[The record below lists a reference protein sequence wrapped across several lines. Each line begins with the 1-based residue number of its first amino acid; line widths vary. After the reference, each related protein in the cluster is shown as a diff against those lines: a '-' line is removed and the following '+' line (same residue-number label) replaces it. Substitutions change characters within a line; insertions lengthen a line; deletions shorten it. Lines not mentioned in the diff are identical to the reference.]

1 MPKPGSRLFEIVP
14 AYTVEPGTPAAWAL
28 AVGCP
33 LAAVGVRWLV
43 GLFDATIPPFHLI
56 FAATLLVTIMAGRV
70 AGVTAVL
77 IGLAASWLAFGAE
90 IPAAFTL
97 SSILLYALSCV
108 AIVLVSD
115 EYRRLLR
122 RYQEK
127 EEAVERQMLLIK
139 SENEVLSRVAEDAGR
154 KELLELI
161 CRSAEDYSDHKM
173 LASVLLLDEDGRH
186 LRHGA
191 APSLPASYA
200 SAIDGLEI
208 GPSVGSCGTA
218 AYRKEPVFVADI
230 ASDPLWADYRDL
242 ALRHGLRA
250 CWSVPIISGA
260 HGVLG
265 TFALYHRE
273 SRIPTEEEKEAID
286 LMTRIATLAMEHQR
300 SKELRQLLVEELTH
314 RVKNMFTVVISLA
327 ARSLRGRSDEAAYTA
342 FENRL
347 RAMADTQSLLTQAN
361 WSSVDFRELV
371 SRIAVAPFCGPG
383 DRFHLE
389 GPSVPVP
396 AQYTL
401 PLALSL
407 HELSTNASKYGAL
420 TSESGHVDIRWD
432 LGRNNAAQ
440 RELHMS
446 WTESGGPPVE
456 APGEPGF
463 GSRMIKSAFSAG
475 DVTLDY
481 RKEGLVCEIRLPLT
495 QQPAGTGVAA
505 APGA

>member
-43 GLFDATIPPFHLI
+43 GLFDAAIPPFQLI
-56 FAATLLVTIMAGRV
+56 FAATLLVTVMAGRV
-70 AGVTAVL
+70 AGITTVF

-90 IPAAFTL
+90 IPAAFRP
-97 SSILLYALSCV
+97 SSLLLYVLSCA

-127 EEAVERQMLLIK
+127 EAAVERQMLLIK
-139 SENEVLSRVAEDAGR
+139 SENQVLSRVAEDAGR

-161 CRSAEDYSDHKM
+161 CKSAEDYSGGRM
-173 LASVLLLDEDGRH
+173 LASILLLDEDGRH

-191 APSLPASYA
+191 APSLPASYT
-200 SAIDGLEI
+200 SAIDGLQI

-218 AYRKEPVFVADI
+218 AYRKEPVFVSDI
-230 ASDPLWADYRDL
+230 ASDPLWENYRDL

-250 CWSVPIISGA
+250 CWSVPVISGTQ
-260 HGVLG
+260 GVLG

-273 SRIPTEEEKEAID
+273 SRTPTEEEKEAID
-286 LMTRIATLAMEHQR
+286 LMARIATLAMDHQR
-300 SKELRQLLVEELTH
+300 GKELRQLLVEELTH

-327 ARSLRGRSDEAAYTA
+327 SRSLRGRTEDAAYKA

-347 RAMADTQSLLTQAN
+347 RAMADTQNLLTQSN

-383 DRFHLE
+383 DRFRLE
-389 GPSVPVP
+389 GPRVRVP
-396 AQYTL
+396 AQFTL

-432 LGRNNAAQ
+432 LGRNGPAE

-446 WTESGGPPVE
+446 WIESGGPPVE
-456 APGEPGF
+456 PPGKPGF

-475 DVTLDY
+475 DVTIDY
-481 RKEGLVCEIRLPLT
+481 RKDGLVCEIRLPLT
-495 QQPAGTGVAA
+495 QQSVAGAQAV
-505 APGA
+505 

>member
-1 MPKPGSRLFEIVP
+1 MPKPGSRLFEVVP

-43 GLFDATIPPFHLI
+43 GLFDAAIPPFHLI

-90 IPAAFTL
+90 IPAAFSL
-97 SSILLYALSCV
+97 SSIVLYALSCL

-127 EEAVERQMLLIK
+127 EAAAERQMLLIK
-139 SENEVLSRVAEDAGR
+139 SENQVLSRVAEDAGR

-161 CRSAEDYSDHKM
+161 CRSAEDYSGHKM
-173 LASVLLLDEDGRH
+173 LASVLLLDEDGCH

-230 ASDPLWADYRDL
+230 ASDPLWADYREL

-273 SRIPTEEEKEAID
+273 SRTPTGEEKEAID

-300 SKELRQLLVEELTH
+300 GKELRQLLVEELTH

-327 ARSLRGRSDEAAYTA
+327 ARSLRGRTEEAAYQA

-347 RAMADTQSLLTQAN
+347 RAMADTQSLLTQSN

-371 SRIAVAPFCGPG
+371 SASRWYHSAGPATASVSKG
-383 DRFHLE
+383 RAFRFRRSLRCLWRC
-389 GPSVPVP
+389 PCTNSRPMRP
-396 AQYTL
+396 NTARS
-401 PLALSL
+401 LASR
-407 HELSTNASKYGAL
+407 A
-420 TSESGHVDIRWD
+420 
-432 LGRNNAAQ
+432 
-440 RELHMS
+440 MS
-446 WTESGGPPVE
+446 ISGGIWT
-456 APGEPGF
+456 ATALPGGSCICP
-463 GSRMIKSAFSAG
+463 GSRAAG
-475 DVTLDY
+475 RRSKCRASLASV
-481 RKEGLVCEIRLPLT
+481 R
-495 QQPAGTGVAA
+495 A
-505 APGA
+505 

>member
-1 MPKPGSRLFEIVP
+1 MPKPGSRLFEVVP
-14 AYTVEPGTPAAWAL
+14 AYTIKPGGQAAWAL
-28 AVGCP
+28 TVGCP

-43 GLFDATIPPFHLI
+43 GLFDASIPPFPLI
-56 FAATLLVTIMAGRV
+56 FAATLLVTLMAGKV
-70 AGVTAVL
+70 AGVTAAI
-77 IGLAASWLAFGAE
+77 IGLAGSWLAFGAE
-90 IPAAFTL
+90 IPGGFTLVSISLYTL
-97 SSILLYALSCV
+97 SSL
-108 AIVLVSD
+108 AIILVSD

-127 EEAVERQMLLIK
+127 EAAAERRMLLIK
-139 SENEVLSRVAEDAGR
+139 SENRVLSRVAEGAQLH
-154 KELLELI
+154 EVLELI
-161 CRSAEDYSDHKM
+161 CRSAEEYSDHKM
-173 LASVLLLDEDGRH
+173 LASVLLLDGEGRH

-200 SAIDGLEI
+200 NAVDGLKI
-208 GPSVGSCGTA
+208 GPGVGSCGTA

-230 ASDPLWADYRDL
+230 ASDPLWANFRDL

-250 CWSVPIISGA
+250 CWSVPIISSA
-260 HGVLG
+260 QGVLG

-273 SRIPTEEEKEAID
+273 SRRPTEEEKEAID
-286 LMTRIATLAMEHQR
+286 LMTRIVTIAIEHQR
-300 SKELRQLLVEELTH
+300 GKELRQLLVDELTH

-327 ARSLRGRSDEAAYTA
+327 ARSLRGQTDEAAYNA

-347 RAMADTQSLLTQAN
+347 RAMADTQSLLTQSN

-371 SRIAVAPFCGPG
+371 SRIAVVPFCGPG
-383 DRFHLE
+383 DRIRLE

-396 AQYTL
+396 AQFTL

-420 TSESGHVDIRWD
+420 ASETGHVDIRWD
-432 LGRNNAAQ
+432 LGRDTSTG

-446 WTESGGPPVE
+446 WIESGGPPIEV
-456 APGEPGF
+456 PGEPGF
-463 GSRMIKSAFSAG
+463 GSRMIKSAFAAG

-495 QQPAGTGVAA
+495 PPIQ
-505 APGA
+505 